1 MRDVDSFQELEA
13 SELFFDRCQRA
24 TPVRKRLLLVLP
36 TGKRYDFLCTVCG
49 NSVGSKQDDDTQSFT
64 VLEPGSH

>member
-1 MRDVDSFQELEA
+1 MRGADSFQELEA
-13 SELFFDRCQRA
+13 SELFCDRCQRA

-49 NSVGSKQDDDTQSFT
+49 NSVGSKHDDDTEAFS
-64 VLEPGSH
+64 VLEPS